1 MLTRTLA
8 WSQNGNESEAKVRTS
23 QLVELRRIRESARQ
37 GATREAR
44 LRAGLSLSEI
54 AVALRVSKTT
64 VSRWE
69 RGLRRPT
76 GAAALRYA
84 RLHEI
89 LVHRDTEDHGE
100 PQT

>member
-1 MLTRTLA
+1 M
-8 WSQNGNESEAKVRTS
+8 RTS
-23 QLVELRRIRESARQ
+23 QLVELTRIRESASQ
-37 GATREAR
+37 GETREAR
-44 LRAGLSLSEI
+44 LAARLSLAEV
-54 AVALRVSKTT
+54 AVVLEVSKTT
-64 VSRWE
+64 LSRWE